1 MKVAM
6 IICQSNCLCNSVM
19 GVFFVSLQLE
29 LVDGR
34 DKPGNRV
41 FRIVSPN
48 NVRSLGDEV
57 ICVTV
62 SREKYNF
69 A

>member
-1 MKVAM
+1 
-6 IICQSNCLCNSVM
+6 M

-57 ICVTV
+57 IYVTV
-62 SREKYNF
+62 SREKYNLHKKF
-69 A
+69 HELSISVCIVLHC